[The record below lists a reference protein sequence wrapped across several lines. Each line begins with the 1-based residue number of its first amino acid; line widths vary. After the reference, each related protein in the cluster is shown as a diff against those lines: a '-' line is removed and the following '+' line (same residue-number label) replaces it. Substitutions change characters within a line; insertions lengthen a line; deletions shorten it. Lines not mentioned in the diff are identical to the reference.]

1 MADDPAF
8 VWAQRRSTAAP
19 AHTRRPPSGGPSPTE
34 ARITLR
40 EAHHRFGVPVGTLR
54 SWASKGAVDAVS
66 EASPSGPRWMVTP
79 ESVAH
84 RLSRNPRRSAP
95 PSKGARKESVREGAT
110 GPTADG
116 TAMLVPRD
124 AWDRMMDQLG
134 NLHEAGLMLAEA
146 RERAA
151 KAETEAAFLRE
162 RLAEMRAE
170 RAATPQVTEPPP
182 TAAPGA
188 WERLRRR
195 LRGSG

>member
-8 VWAQRRSTAAP
+8 VWAQHRPAPATRHARHRSTEVE
-19 AHTRRPPSGGPSPTE
+19 SPIE

-54 SWASKGAVDAVS
+54 SWARKGVVDAVS
-66 EASPSGPRWMVTP
+66 EASPSGPRWVVTP

-84 RLSRNPRRSAP
+84 RLSRTPRRSTP
-95 PSKGARKESVREGAT
+95 PPTGARKESIRDDAT

-134 NLHEAGLMLAEA
+134 NLHEAGLMMAEA

-170 RAATPQVTEPPP
+170 RATAPPASEPPK
-182 TAAPGA
+182 TVAPGA
-188 WERLRRR
+188 WGRLRRR
-195 LRGSG
+195 LRGDR